1 MTRLPPSSIHFMD
14 ASKEPGL
21 LSPSS
26 YERDVIEAFST
37 KSDNLK
43 VQVVEKGGLLYTL
56 NNSTLDLC
64 RTLEERGYLA
74 KVKVDIIR
82 CSDVPT
88 PLLSL
93 MNPPTGETLISKR
106 LFLQKF
112 HFIVAKQYKGAAPKG
127 YHRVPKDDEKEDA
140 GDDNEN
146 EDDDD
151 NDDDDDDDDDSDGS
165 FTISDS
171 EAEFEDSDF
180 NGELSTGEDNGS
192 ENDSLL

>member
-1 MTRLPPSSIHFMD
+1 MHHLISCVLFVILLFFINTVFFSYVFQTGKINKWCIRHLGEQTTSVRPQRYVSRIIMTRLPPSSIHFMD

-21 LSPSS
+21 LSPST
-26 YERDVIEAFST
+26 YEVDVIEAFST

-93 MNPPTGETLISKR
+93 MNPPTGETLLSKR
-106 LFLQKF
+106 
-112 HFIVAKQYKGAAPKG
+112 
-127 YHRVPKDDEKEDA
+127 
-140 GDDNEN
+140 
-146 EDDDD
+146 
-151 NDDDDDDDDDSDGS
+151 
-165 FTISDS
+165 
-171 EAEFEDSDF
+171 
-180 NGELSTGEDNGS
+180 
-192 ENDSLL
+192 